1 MVVKIPQT
9 GPSRSLVK
17 APCYVRRALMPR
29 PTSYTALRHLRRNST
44 VLFIHGLLGQTG
56 FRLLQAPT
64 FLPTYINLLTGSS
77 FAVGLARAAQ
87 SCGMFLSPLFGTGM
101 VERRQRLLRL
111 TFTFGSVM
119 RLQIL
124 VLALIALFAPKV
136 LALWLV
142 WPALLAWGLASG
154 LQALTFNVLLAK
166 TIPTQS
172 RGRIM
177 GARNLGSSLV
187 LLVVAAVAGTLLDR
201 MGFPRG
207 YGAAFLL
214 AFALT
219 TVGLLS
225 MLWLREPPAREVR
238 SGVSWRERLREIPRL
253 LSSDRAFSGFLRARL
268 LATAARGALPFYIL
282 TLGQKVELTGTQIAG
297 FTIAFTLAQGVAGLT
312 WGVLADRRGFR
323 NVFILAL
330 LSWIA
335 GGVAVAGWNRVEV
348 GYLVFIA
355 IGAGLAGLML
365 AGQNMV
371 LEFGTEMERPMLI
384 ATSNTLSEAVGML
397 GFMGAGVLAELTSPQ
412 IAVLSATALQ
422 VLAVSLLM
430 GIDDP
435 RRVSK
440 DI

>member
-1 MVVKIPQT
+1 MKGT
-9 GPSRSLVK
+9 
-17 APCYVRRALMPR
+17 CYVRTALMPR
-29 PTSYTALRHLRRNST
+29 PISYTALRHLRRNST
-44 VLFIHGLLGQTG
+44 VLFVHGLLGQTG

-77 FAVGLARAAQ
+77 AAVGLARAAQ
-87 SCGMFLSPLFGTGM
+87 SCGMFLSPLLGTGM
-101 VERRQRLLRL
+101 VERRERLLRL
-111 TFTFGSVM
+111 TFTFGSIM

-124 VLALIALFAPKV
+124 GLALIALFAPRT
-136 LALWLV
+136 LAIWLV

-187 LLVVAAVAGTLLDR
+187 LLVVAAIAGGFLDAW
-201 MGFPRG
+201 GFPRG

-225 MLWLREPPAREVR
+225 MLALREAPAREVR
-238 SGVSWRERLREIPRL
+238 TGISWRDRLGEIPRL
-253 LSSDRAFSGFLRARL
+253 LRGDRAFAGFLRARL

-282 TLGQKVELTGTQIAG
+282 TLGQKVDLTGTQIAA
-297 FTIAFTLAQGVAGLT
+297 FTIAFTVAQGVAGLT
-312 WGVLADRRGFR
+312 WGVLADRHGFR

-330 LSWIA
+330 VSWIT
-335 GGVAVAGWNRVEV
+335 GGVAVVLWNRVEV
-348 GYLVFIA
+348 GYLVFVA

-397 GFMGAGVLAELTSPQ
+397 GFVSAGVLAQLTSPQ
-412 IAVLSATALQ
+412 VAVASAAALQ
-422 VLAVSLLM
+422 VVAVVLLM
-430 GIDDP
+430 GIEDP
-435 RRVSK
+435 RHSST